1 MSLMGT
7 RHLTLVGYL
16 TWAIIGI
23 RSVMWEVQHHTL
35 GAPHTIVWAICFIA
49 FIILFG
55 ISTRD
60 GPRGLLILIGQS
72 ALALICVWMQPLGG
86 MQPVLLVIV
95 AGQLGGMRLRN
106 AMLFAAAQM
115 ARLYAAGYHFDESLI
130 IVRPHSPFT
139 AFALVSLRI

>member
-23 RSVMWEVQHHTL
+23 PSVMWEVQHHTL

-60 GPRGLLILIGQS
+60 GPRGLLILIAQS

-86 MQPVLLVIV
+86 KQPVLLVIV
-95 AGQLGGMRLRN
+95 AGQLGGVSLPH
-106 AMLFAAAQM
+106 AMPFASPPNGGPFAAV
-115 ARLYAAGYHFDESLI
+115 I
-130 IVRPHSPFT
+130 
-139 AFALVSLRI
+139 